1 MSCER
6 YYICEYKQIQ
16 ETFWEVDKKTL
27 HILIRSDK
35 IDDYGVTSAE
45 ETSSII
51 KEKKER

>member
-1 MSCER
+1 MKDITYVNTNKFKKPFER
-6 YYICEYKQIQ
+6 WI
-16 ETFWEVDKKTL
+16 KKTL